1 MDERTRRRVC
11 ELIAGII
18 ATDDHLDP
26 AELTYM
32 LKIFNTFGIASG
44 GRDEVVSPT
53 TTAREAAR
61 AMAEL
66 PAEVREEAL
75 GLLIESAAA
84 DGEVVPAE
92 RAYLQAVAR
101 AAGVDDA
108 RLEAQVA
115 EALAR
120 RAARG

>member
-26 AELTYM
+26 AELQYM
-32 LKIFNTFGIASG
+32 LKIFTTFGIASG
-44 GRDEVVSPT
+44 GKDEVVSPAT
-53 TTAREAAR
+53 TPAEAAR

-66 PAEVREEAL
+66 PAAVREEAFD
-75 GLLIESAAA
+75 LLVESAVA

-92 RAYLQAVAR
+92 RTYLQVVAR
-101 AAGVDDA
+101 AAGVDSA
-108 RLEAQVA
+108 RLETLIT

-120 RAARG
+120 RAARS